1 MNDFADELR
10 ELIDKWREH
19 PGTSDED
26 IIADLIEAVEY
37 VQPHY
42 FNDD

>member
-1 MNDFADELR
+1 MNDFADELK

-26 IIADLIEAVEY
+26 IVNGLMDAIEELD
-37 VQPHY
+37 PEGE
-42 FNDD
+42 

>member
-1 MNDFADELR
+1 MNDFADELQ

-26 IIADLIEAVEY
+26 IVIALVAAIQEIDPDED
-37 VQPHY
+37 
-42 FNDD
+42 N